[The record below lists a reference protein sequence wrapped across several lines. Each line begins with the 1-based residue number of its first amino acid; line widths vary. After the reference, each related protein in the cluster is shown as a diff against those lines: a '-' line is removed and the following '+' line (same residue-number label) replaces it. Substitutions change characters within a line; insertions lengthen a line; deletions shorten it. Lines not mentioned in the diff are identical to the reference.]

1 MVKIILRKFSLSPV
15 MYEIPNPIIYASIF
29 ISSYLTIELF
39 SWIIK
44 KLIRNFKRLRTE
56 KVQSLEN
63 LRSADPTHY
72 NDPTKIKRGGAV
84 DCISPDTSWLVISEQ
99 LIKKLTEILNPAIIN
114 PNGTTIISP
123 GVFFLA
129 FTIVNNLEFGEKI
142 GQIAQTIG
150 FNIANISVEVA
161 VEELKKAGLSGIGGL
176 VLGFLL
182 VLAGPNML
190 AARFA
195 IAVVAFGGGSIG
207 VYQFQKMVE
216 DITCIPIGIVRELP
230 ASKNPDNSDSN
241 PIFSAPKPLDNGIK
255 QFVIKGQ
262 ESHNLYE
269 ENEVEISCIPEF
281 EQSQDDST
289 CVGDLDNPS
298 CNSNN
303 LASSTRSSLFKKTT
317 ISGTPSEK
325 SQLKEKCT
333 VRRISL
339 PLSQR
344 TATIQDIVKEDGTDI
359 REETEKYIEA
369 YEEKI
374 QKYNKQEADAAEKLK
389 NRRIQIMESY
399 TPSRKPTLQT
409 VDEAYEENF
418 LE

>member
-1 MVKIILRKFSLSPV
+1 MVRIISKKSAIV
-15 MYEIPNPIIYASIF
+15 HEIPNSIIYISIF
-29 ISSYLTIELF
+29 ITSYLASELLV
-39 SWIIK
+39 WIIK
-44 KLIRNFKRLRTE
+44 RLIRSFKKSKTE
-56 KVQSLEN
+56 NSQSLEN
-63 LRSADPTHY
+63 LRSAHPAYYRNPT
-72 NDPTKIKRGGAV
+72 NIERGGAV
-84 DCISPDTSWLVISEQ
+84 DCLSPDASWLVISEQ
-99 LIKKLTEILNPAIIN
+99 LSKKLTEILNTAVIN

-129 FTIVNNLEFGEKI
+129 FTIVNNLEFGEKL

-150 FNIANISVEVA
+150 LNIANISVEVA
-161 VEELKKAGLSGIGGL
+161 IEEVKKAGLSSLAGF

-182 VLAGPNML
+182 ALAGPNIL
-190 AARFA
+190 AARVVIA
-195 IAVVAFGGGSIG
+195 IAAFGGGSVG
-207 VYQFQKMVE
+207 VYQVQKMLE
-216 DITCIPIGIVRELP
+216 DITCIPTGIVRELP

-241 PIFSAPKPLDNGIK
+241 SIFIAPKPLENGIK

-298 CNSNN
+298 CS
-303 LASSTRSSLFKKTT
+303 A
-317 ISGTPSEK
+317 K
-325 SQLKEKCT
+325 SQFKEKCT
-333 VRRISL
+333 VRRISS

-344 TATIQDIVKEDGTDI
+344 TATIHDIVKEDGTDI

-369 YEEKI
+369 YEEKV

-389 NRRIQIMESY
+389 NKRIQIMESY
-399 TPSRKPTLQT
+399 SPSKKPTLQQ
-409 VDEAYEENF
+409 VVEAYEENF